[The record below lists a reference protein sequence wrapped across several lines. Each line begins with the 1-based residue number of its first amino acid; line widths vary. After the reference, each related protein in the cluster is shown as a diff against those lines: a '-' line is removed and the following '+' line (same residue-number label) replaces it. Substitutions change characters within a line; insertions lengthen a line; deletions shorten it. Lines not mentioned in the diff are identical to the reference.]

1 MSGVQQK
8 SQGKQRDRKRGQ
20 FKGKTP
26 TETCP
31 WKTCVRACLVAS
43 DSAAPWAVAR
53 RAPLSMGFSRQEH
66 WCGLPC
72 PPSGD
77 LPDPG
82 IEPAFLYL
90 LRWQVGS
97 LPLASPGKPWERLN
111 GRQIL
116 YSSTNMW
123 YLELSNSQRQEV
135 QWWLPGAKSGQS
147 FSFISWKE
155 LWDWGCSFLHSN
167 MTVFNTTDLYT

>member
-97 LPLASPGKPWERLN
+97 LPLASPGKPQLDHIIPHLN
-111 GRQIL
+111 SCALIFFLGAAPG
-116 YSSTNMW
+116 SSVIIGNIFVGSIT
-123 YLELSNSQRQEV
+123 
-135 QWWLPGAKSGQS
+135 G
-147 FSFISWKE
+147 
-155 LWDWGCSFLHSN
+155 
-167 MTVFNTTDLYT
+167 

>member
-82 IEPAFLYL
+82 IQPPKLT
-90 LRWQVGS
+90 
-97 LPLASPGKPWERLN
+97 PASPELQADSLLLSHLGSPYGLVGRGKEVEF
-111 GRQIL
+111 I
-116 YSSTNMW
+116 
-123 YLELSNSQRQEV
+123 YLGCQ
-135 QWWLPGAKSGQS
+135 G
-147 FSFISWKE
+147 KE
-155 LWDWGCSFLHSN
+155 I
-167 MTVFNTTDLYT
+167 